1 MTRSPR
7 AALTVTTLCARVEDR
22 CPSAQGRALRHRGS
36 HTENRLFHVK
46 QSFKIAATEGYLPH
60 FRMGHAKRSERV
72 SGRGT
77 PRAIT
82 RRSESRDVSRE
93 TEVV

>member
-7 AALTVTTLCARVEDR
+7 AALTVTTLCARAEDR

-46 QSFKIAATEGYLPH
+46 HSFEIATTEGYLLH
-60 FRMGHAKRSERV
+60 YRMRHGKRSEIV
-72 SGRGT
+72 SGR
-77 PRAIT
+77 
-82 RRSESRDVSRE
+82 RRRVR
-93 TEVV
+93 